1 MDAGARPP
9 AAYWPSAPQPPIW
22 AGPPLASWLSR
33 VAATLLDGVVLLAA
47 VVVLAA
53 PGTALLIADHTAAG
67 IAALLVGLVIYGLV
81 YVFYGAWLM
90 KRPGKRNGQTLG
102 KQWVGIR
109 VVRDNGEPFGLGQG
123 LLREF
128 VVKLLLFGWIGGS
141 FFLAIPSLLDA
152 FWPLWEDENRA
163 LHDLIVK
170 THVVDA

>member
-1 MDAGARPP
+1 MSAGGQPP
-9 AAYWPSAPQPPIW
+9 AAYWPSAPPPPVW

-33 VAATLLDGVVLLAA
+33 VAAAVLDGLVLFAA
-47 VVVLAA
+47 VLVVAG

-67 IAALLVGLVIYGLV
+67 IVALLLGLLVYGLL

-90 KRPGKRNGQTLG
+90 RRPGRRNGQTLG

-109 VVRDNGEPFGLGQG
+109 VVRDTGEPFGLGPG

-128 VVKLLLFGWIGGS
+128 VVKLLLFGWVGGT
-141 FFLAIPSLLDA
+141 FLLAIPSLLDIL
-152 FWPLWEDENRA
+152 WPLWEDENRA
-163 LHDLIVK
+163 LHDLMVK